1 MESNNLNWLVHLH
14 QYIMRYAWYRHDIH
28 PEGHISTPPLLW
40 TSGAV
45 SCLSHH
51 IYWDELTIH
60 PCIYPFLD
68 ACLTWKTSQMLF
80 FPLQFCPGDPG
91 EMETTF
97 RHQREIWSF
106 YCSFCLSL
114 ALLSVRIT
122 CFISAGRHQNGMLPR
137 FNWLYSMQRSSS
149 TYRPSNFWSFH
160 HLTEILPAA
169 SREALL
175 WQLESLFL
183 FLTHWWAE
191 VRFDRWTQH
200 WELLYL
206 VDQLYSPA

>member
-1 MESNNLNWLVHLH
+1 MDKWSRVL
-14 QYIMRYAWYRHDIH
+14 
-28 PEGHISTPPLLW
+28 P
-40 TSGAV
+40 
-45 SCLSHH
+45 LSHH
-51 IYWDELTIH
+51 IYWGELTIH

-80 FPLQFCPGDPG
+80 FSLQFCPGDPG

-122 CFISAGRHQNGMLPR
+122 CFISAGRRQNGMLPR
-137 FNWLYSMQRSSS
+137 FNWLHSMQRSSNIHTGRRIS
-149 TYRPSNFWSFH
+149 DHFTLLQRFCQQPAEKH
-160 HLTEILPAA
+160 H
-169 SREALL
+169 SD
-175 WQLESLFL
+175 SLNLCSYFS
-183 FLTHWWAE
+183 THWWAE

-200 WELLYL
+200 WVDLYWELLYL
-206 VDQLYSPA
+206 VDQLYSRA